1 MATKKKDLPAPVVFC
16 FFSTFQ
22 WPVHLV
28 YKCCYCDHNAY
39 FCVVEMIVMIVF
51 LIPPPPHR
59 SPFWFYCLFFWSNLE
74 NVVRSHFVLN
84 GCELSLNLCIS
95 VTYVRV
101 RVCVRPTVLCC
112 SWCVVVSVTLRY
124 FSLWLSDP
132 MLSPLSPS
140 ICHTPLP
147 STLLSIHSW
156 GCRLVQGSSKAPMT
170 WSVYNQ
176 RKHKG

>member
-1 MATKKKDLPAPVVFC
+1 MRLLQYDSGGTNVRRLYWLNHVLANLSVINVLTGSHSSGRGNRTARHRLAPPAMLTDDSWATGKWQQKKDLPAPVVFC

-51 LIPPPPHR
+51 FNPSTPHR

-95 VTYVRV
+95 VTYVRACAC
-101 RVCVRPTVLCC
+101 VCA
-112 SWCVVVSVTLRY
+112 SDCVVL
-124 FSLWLSDP
+124 
-132 MLSPLSPS
+132 
-140 ICHTPLP
+140 
-147 STLLSIHSW
+147 
-156 GCRLVQGSSKAPMT
+156 
-170 WSVYNQ
+170 
-176 RKHKG
+176 